1 MQGEASKQVWPILSR
16 ALAVGVCS
24 VALVAVCMMGSADL
38 EAKFSEP
45 EVDDFIEN
53 MVNEH
58 GFDADFLY
66 GVFSRTVY
74 RQNIIDAIS
83 RPAEGK
89 PWSEYRQIFVTK
101 SRIKQGVEF
110 LNQYADTLKRAEAEY
125 GVPVEVIGAI
135 IGVETRFGRNM
146 GSFRTLDALS
156 TLGFYYPP
164 RKKFFKKELREFLI
178 MAREEQRDPSSM
190 LSSYAGAMGF
200 PQFMPSSFR
209 AYAVDFNGDGRRD
222 FWSNPIDAIGSV
234 ANYLSRH
241 GWRKGDPVTF
251 RAEGVPASADEIPNA
266 GMKPKM
272 TLGELASAGVRI
284 PLQQSPD
291 TPASLIRLDGKGGTE
306 YWVGLRNFHVIM
318 TYNRSRLYA
327 MAVHQLSQELLNA
340 R

>member
-1 MQGEASKQVWPILSR
+1 MNGKENRDVKGMLFR
-16 ALAVGVCS
+16 ALAVSLCS
-24 VALVAVCMMGSADL
+24 FGLVFVCMTGSAEL

-45 EVDDFIEN
+45 EVDAFIEEL
-53 MVNEH
+53 VAEH
-58 GFDADFLY
+58 GFDADYLY

-89 PWSEYRQIFVTK
+89 PWSEYRPIFVTA
-101 SRIKQGVEF
+101 SRIKQGVAF
-110 LNQYADTLKRAEAEY
+110 LNQYADTLKRAQAEY
-125 GVPVEVIGAI
+125 GVPVEVIAAI
-135 IGVETRFGRNM
+135 IGVETRYGRNM

-164 RKKFFKKELREFLI
+164 RQKFFRKELREFLI

-241 GWRKGDPVTF
+241 GWRKGDPVTLQAG
-251 RAEGVPASADEIPNA
+251 RVPASASELPNA
-266 GMKPKM
+266 GMKPTM
-272 TLGELASAGVRI
+272 SLGELASAGVRI
-284 PLQQSPD
+284 PLQQAPE
-291 TPASLIRLDGKGGTE
+291 TPASLIRLEGKAGTE
-306 YWVGLRNFHVIM
+306 YWVGLHNFHVIM

-327 MAVHQLSQELLNA
+327 MAVHQLSQELA
-340 R
+340 KAQ